1 MTVKGWWGQ
10 VVIWRHSIKHTIS
23 KGHALGGINLC
34 NVLSTTCWKGCG
46 DNHNLP
52 LDGWVMIHTGTECG
66 TSAFWAMICNFLGC
80 RAFSS
85 FLPPE
90 RSYIWKF
97 NSDYWQ
103 CDGSYDVQPGRKLI
117 AFNCGGHVICG
128 RYDLADMFSL
138 DCLYVLNVSAL
149 AVPPLPTR
157 RRKSENFL
165 VWIFCFEWRVSD
177 VERWLCSSDRT
188 WTSLRLFGER
198 FRIWILGNESSYT
211 NRQLKGLELF
221 CSTSKLLMSGCYKT
235 LTLQGFCNKL

>member
-1 MTVKGWWGQ
+1 M
-10 VVIWRHSIKHTIS
+10 VIWRHSIKHTIS

-138 DCLYVLNVSAL
+138 DCLPVCPQCLCACSPSFANTKEEIREFSGLNILFWMACF
-149 AVPPLPTR
+149 R
-157 RRKSENFL
+157 CRKVTVQLWPYLNFL
-165 VWIFCFEWRVSD
+165 EVIW
-177 VERWLCSSDRT
+177 
-188 WTSLRLFGER
+188 GE
-198 FRIWILGNESSYT
+198 I
-211 NRQLKGLELF
+211 
-221 CSTSKLLMSGCYKT
+221 
-235 LTLQGFCNKL
+235 